1 VTLLLSRKDAYSI
14 GVIENDAGGTTVRCG
29 GASATASARER
40 SRLVARGAPRRPRGR
55 RAARRAGRVQRDGH
69 VTLDRS
75 GGPPGAH
82 GAVLDVTGLDFVDS
96 SAIRQLFGLVARLKE
111 RRQRVH
117 VVSPAGS
124 SVLRTLE
131 LVEFSRAASMH
142 DTLDDAIAGLD
153 DRSSN

>member
-1 VTLLLSRKDAYSI
+1 M
-14 GVIENDAGGTTVRCG
+14 
-29 GASATASARER
+29 
-40 SRLVARGAPRRPRGR
+40 
-55 RAARRAGRVQRDGH
+55 
-69 VTLDRS
+69 
-75 GGPPGAH
+75 
-82 GAVLDVTGLDFVDS
+82 LDVTGLDFVDS

-142 DTLDDAIAGLD
+142 DTLDDAISRILD